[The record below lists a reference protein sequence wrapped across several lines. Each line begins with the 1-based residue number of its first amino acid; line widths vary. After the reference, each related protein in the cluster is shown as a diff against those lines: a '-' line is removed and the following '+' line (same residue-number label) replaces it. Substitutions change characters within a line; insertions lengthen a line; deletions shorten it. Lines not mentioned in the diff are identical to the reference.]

1 MNLQN
6 MRNMLTRHAP
16 LAAAIAA
23 AGYAVEGAIVLRAPQ
38 GDDHWSA
45 SGYICEIAFAVSLVA
60 TIVAITALV
69 AGRGRAARTG
79 GIIAGAGMASMFV
92 SSIASIAAGGSVLG
106 PAFFLG
112 LLTALAGLLVVGVAG
127 ARGSSDPWWCSPL
140 PVAGF
145 VLGIGLGDHGGGLI
159 MAAAFAAVAYA
170 LATRAPAP
178 VARVAD

>member
-1 MNLQN
+1 MNL
-6 MRNMLTRHAP
+6 RNILTRHAP

-23 AGYAVEGAIVLRAPQ
+23 AGYVVEGAIVLRAPQ
-38 GDDHWSA
+38 GDHNWSA

-60 TIVAITALV
+60 TIVAIAALV

-79 GIIAGAGMASMFV
+79 GIIAGSGMASMFV
-92 SSIASIAAGGSVLG
+92 SSIGSIAAGGTVLG

-112 LLTALAGLLVVGVAG
+112 LLTAVAGLVVVGVTG

-159 MAAAFAAVAYA
+159 MAAAFAGVAYA
-170 LATRAPAP
+170 LANRTPSA

>member
-1 MNLQN
+1 
-6 MRNMLTRHAP
+6 
-16 LAAAIAA
+16 
-23 AGYAVEGAIVLRAPQ
+23 
-38 GDDHWSA
+38 
-45 SGYICEIAFAVSLVA
+45 
-60 TIVAITALV
+60 
-69 AGRGRAARTG
+69 
-79 GIIAGAGMASMFV
+79 MASMFV